1 MNLDL
6 NIQNTLKRSPME
18 GAMHGVMD
26 NYGGQYQLTSYSESA
41 KLAEQVWGVPV
52 GVTAP
57 NSLSRASSSRGS
69 GQIKKAEHES
79 NSKAAPADVRIGQYR
94 VQYLPET
101 NEWKLSIISMGD
113 EGGFWAKLWRSLS
126 GEELETERVT
136 IQKSGTYAEN
146 RFLTELEFRKD
157 ISRADK
163 QSIISFV
170 LDHSKA
176 VFDNNYKLTE
186 DSLFGPPTNVAYA
199 ETIQGPFGASMA
211 TTKKLEMGRAGSQP
225 ISNFNRSPGINLGS
239 SHSRTVNTDM
249 GSFHTP
255 QPLSRVQSGLVRDVL
270 GNPVNQHI
278 TPGVHVPSSAVNQH
292 RSGRSF

>member
-6 NIQNTLKRSPME
+6 HIQNTLKRSAME

-57 NSLSRASSSRGS
+57 NTLSRASSSPGS
-69 GQIKKAEHES
+69 GQVRKAENDS
-79 NSKAAPADVRIGQYR
+79 TSRAAPADVRIGQYR
-94 VQYLPET
+94 LQYLPET
-101 NEWKLSIISMGD
+101 NEWKLSMISMAD
-113 EGGFWAKLWRSLS
+113 ANGFWAKLWRRIS

-146 RFLTELEFRKD
+146 RFLTELEYRKD

-170 LDHSKA
+170 VDHSKA
-176 VFDNNYKLTE
+176 VFDTSYALTE
-186 DSLFGPPTNVAYA
+186 DSQFGPPTNVAYA
-199 ETIQGPFGASMA
+199 ETIQGPFGASLP
-211 TTKKLEMGRAGSQP
+211 TSKSLEMGRAGSQP
-225 ISNFNRSPGINLGS
+225 VSNFNRGIGMDINS
-239 SHSRTVNTDM
+239 THARTVTTGM
-249 GSFHTP
+249 GAFHTP
-255 QPLSRVQSGLVRDVL
+255 QPLSRGQSGLVRDVL